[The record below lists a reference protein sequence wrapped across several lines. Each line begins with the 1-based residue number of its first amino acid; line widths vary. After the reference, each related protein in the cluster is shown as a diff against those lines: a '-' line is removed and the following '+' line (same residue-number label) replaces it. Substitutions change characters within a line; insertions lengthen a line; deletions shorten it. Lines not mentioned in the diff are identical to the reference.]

1 MELKKEENVKATN
14 EFDANTYQNASQS
27 VFNGVDLDTPY
38 QTTYIP
44 TAKKSGGSDF
54 IKYLVFG
61 LIIVVLAGFA
71 LNYYRKLNKYNG
83 TYELAAAS
91 AAGMTMTVDEMESI
105 IGTTMYARLEV
116 KGSRCDLTINYSYI
130 NKSGSAKIKFDG
142 NDITIT
148 DTSETIYGTYDPVE
162 KTISLESEGST
173 LIFEK
178 ID

>member
-14 EFDANTYQNASQS
+14 EFDTNTYQNASQS
-27 VFNGVDLDTPY
+27 VFNGIDLDTPY

-71 LNYYRKLNKYNG
+71 LNYYRKLNRYNG
-83 TYELAAAS
+83 TYELTAAS
-91 AAGMTMTVDEMESI
+91 AAGMTMTVDEMEALV
-105 IGTTMYARLEV
+105 GMTVYARLEV
-116 KGSRCDLTINYSYI
+116 KGSRCELTINYSYI
-130 NKSGSAKIKFDG
+130 NRSGSAKIKFDG

-148 DTSETIYGTYDPVE
+148 DASDVIHGTYDPIE
-162 KTISLESEGST
+162 KTISLESDGST